1 IDLRRRNP
9 MIRIVRITRIRASRN
24 PSYPSNPSAIFFR
37 TLSSPTIYKSLN
49 FTTLQ
54 VLKAQHSTVLKE
66 DAGHENDVLHLRP

>member
-1 IDLRRRNP
+1 

-24 PSYPSNPSAIFFR
+24 PSYPSNPSAMFFR

-54 VLKAQHSTVLKE
+54 VLKAQHSIVLKE
-66 DAGHENDVLHLRP
+66 GAGRGSEVMRLCP